1 MSFLRRRMASDSF
14 KDDNQD
20 WDIVWD
26 YTMGLPEDN
35 GFILSRNGAHEI
47 CEITDDGLH
56 VKSLYAGTTSRYII
70 SDYRKCD
77 EGIIEAKVKI
87 ISPGSISEGFI
98 MMLSN
103 DGIKGAHIRIS
114 LSNNKGLLRYN
125 EANTYVSTNNYLDL
139 NTDYIIKI
147 VMKSNINYVYLNNNL
162 VYQSEI
168 SSTNFVTDNRFL
180 FQNIGEWYLK
190 YIKFK
195 KLS

>member
-1 MSFLRRRMASDSF
+1 MMKENL
-14 KDDNQD
+14 NNENED

-35 GFILSRNGAHEI
+35 GFILSRNGTHEI

-70 SDYRKCD
+70 SDYRKCN

-87 ISPGSISEGFI
+87 ISAGSISEGFI

-125 EANTYVSTNNYLDL
+125 EATTYVPTNNYLDL

-147 VMKSNINYVYLNNNL
+147 VMRSNINYIYLNGNL

-168 SSTNFVTDNRFL
+168 SSTNHVSDNRFL
-180 FQNIGEWYLK
+180 FQNVGEWILK
-190 YIKFK
+190 SIKFK
-195 KLS
+195 RIS